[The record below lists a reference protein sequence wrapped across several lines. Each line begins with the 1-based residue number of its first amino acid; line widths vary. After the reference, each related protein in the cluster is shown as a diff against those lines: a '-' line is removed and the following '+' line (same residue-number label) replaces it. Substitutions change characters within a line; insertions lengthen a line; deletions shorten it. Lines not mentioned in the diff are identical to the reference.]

1 MRKQKGFTL
10 IEMVIVIAI
19 IGILTAILV
28 PTWSYF
34 IMKANLRTQNN
45 YSKMIF
51 NAAQTQATRYEVREK
66 KDYSDATSS
75 GATASEKNA
84 AKAKLYLASELNT
97 STGDFDYLLYWDGKA
112 AHRLTVGG
120 GSGMVGAENDAA
132 DTNQNATDAF
142 ANSIN
147 KILGDANTTAYKV
160 YIKNYQVQSVCSARG
175 DGSDIVG
182 SFPVSQDKRSDDAD
196 APGHDVLS
204 YNMQD
209 IDLIP

>member
-34 IMKANLRTQNN
+34 IMKANLKTQNN

-51 NAAQTQATRYEVREK
+51 NAAQTQATRYEVKEK
-66 KDYSDATSS
+66 RDFSDAMAS
-75 GATASEKNA
+75 GDAS
-84 AKAKLYLASELNT
+84 KLYLASGLDA

-120 GSGMVGAENDAA
+120 ASGMVGAKDDAA
-132 DTNQNATDAF
+132 DTNQDATDAF

-182 SFPVSQDKRSDDAD
+182 SFPISQDKRSDDED
-196 APGHDVLS
+196 APGNDVLS
-204 YNMQD
+204 YDMSK
-209 IDLIP
+209 IDLT